1 MTPSKIV
8 EVLEGYRAK
17 MLELKAAERQLEDYE
32 STEIDKDEQLS
43 HIFYMIGTAINF
55 VQAGRYDKSFRWLGF
70 IQGVLWANG
79 IFSLDE
85 LKEHSRPR

>member
-17 MLELKAAERQLEDYE
+17 MLEIQAEEKQLRDYN
-32 STEIDKDEQLS
+32 SIEISRDEQLS
-43 HIFYMIGTAINF
+43 HINYMIGAAINF
-55 VQAGRYDKSFRWLGF
+55 VQAGRIDKSFRWLGF

-79 IFSLDE
+79 IFTLDD